1 VDILAVSGAEVMKIS
16 VHQVLG
22 EDCLTVEDGR
32 RLYKHF
38 IAELQAG
45 QKVEL
50 DFTGVQA
57 PAASFFNS
65 SFGFLLR
72 DFEVEVLSRLVKV
85 SHLSQAAMGV
95 LKRVVKNCKRYYQR
109 SAVEPT
115 HQNQMLQGK
124 SEKESSIMC

>member
-1 VDILAVSGAEVMKIS
+1 VDILAASGTEVMKIS
-16 VHQVLG
+16 VCQLVG
-22 EDCLTVEDGR
+22 QDCLTVEDGR
-32 RLYKHF
+32 RVYKHF

-45 QKVEL
+45 QEVEL

-57 PAASFFNS
+57 VAASFFNS

-72 DFEVEVLSRLVKV
+72 DFEVEELSRLVKV

-115 HQNQMLQGK
+115 QQNPMLQGE
-124 SEKESSIMC
+124 SEKESSIIC

>member
-1 VDILAVSGAEVMKIS
+1 VDILAASGAEVMKIS
-16 VHQVLG
+16 VRQLIG

-45 QKVEL
+45 QEVEL

-57 PAASFFNS
+57 TARAFFNS

-72 DFEVEVLSRLVKV
+72 DFEVEELSRLVKV

-95 LKRVVKNCKRYYQR
+95 LKTVVKNCKRYYQR

-115 HQNQMLQGK
+115 CQNAVLQGE
-124 SEKESSIMC
+124 SEKESNIMC